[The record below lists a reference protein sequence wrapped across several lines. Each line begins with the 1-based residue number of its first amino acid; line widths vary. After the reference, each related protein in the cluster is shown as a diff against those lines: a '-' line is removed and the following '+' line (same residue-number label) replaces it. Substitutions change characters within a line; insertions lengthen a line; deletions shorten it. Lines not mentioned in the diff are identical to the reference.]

1 MRDLLLSDRS
11 AWRVLRSVV
20 AAGCLISVLCMPP
33 QARAQFLASSASPNS
48 ITLTWTAPGDD
59 GDVGTAAEYDIR
71 YSTSAITAANWSAAT
86 LVSGEPA
93 PQATGSQE
101 SFSVGNLDPGTIY
114 YFAMKVADEV
124 PNWSALSNVVNA
136 TTDPEQD
143 APAPVADLEVVNPT
157 SSSLTLTW
165 TASGDDG
172 NVGTAST
179 YDIRYTTAA
188 ITEANWDAAV
198 QVTGEP
204 SPAVAGSA
212 QSFVVSGLSPGIA
225 YYFAIKVGDEVPNW
239 SGLSNVAGAS
249 TGPEEN
255 APDAIA
261 DLQAIGFTS
270 SSVTLT
276 WTAPGDDG
284 DVGTAGV
291 YDVRYSTSPI
301 TEAGWD
307 AAAQATGEP
316 APQAAGS
323 QETFAVAE
331 LQPETTYYFAVRTAD
346 EVPNWSALSN
356 VVSAIIPDQT
366 PPDAITNLQA
376 STP

>member
-1 MRDLLLSDRS
+1 QLL
-11 AWRVLRSVV
+11 
-20 AAGCLISVLCMPP
+20 AANAGS
-33 QARAQFLASSASPNS
+33 NS

-59 GDVGTAAEYDIR
+59 GDAGTASEYDIR
-71 YSTSAITAANWSAAT
+71 YSTSAITAANWNAAT
-86 LVSGEPA
+86 QVAGEPA

-101 SFSVGNLDPGTIY
+101 SFSVGDLDPGTTY

-124 PNWSALSNVVNA
+124 PNWSALSNVVSA
-136 TTDPEQD
+136 ATDPEQD
-143 APAPVADLEVVNPT
+143 APAPVADIEAVNPT
-157 SSSLTLTW
+157 SSSVTLTW

-179 YDIRYTTAA
+179 YDIRYATVA
-188 ITEANWDAAV
+188 ISEANWDAAV

-204 SPAVAGSA
+204 SPDAAGIA
-212 QSFVVSGLSPGIA
+212 ESFVVSGLSPSTA
-225 YYFAIKVGDEVPNW
+225 YYFAIKVSDEVPNW
-239 SGLSNVAGAS
+239 SELSNVAGVG
-249 TGPEEN
+249 TGPEED
-255 APDAIA
+255 APEAIA

-270 SSVTLT
+270 TSVTLT

-284 DVGTAGV
+284 DIGTANV

-307 AAAQATGEP
+307 AATQATGEP
-316 APQAAGS
+316 APQAAGA
-323 QETFAVAE
+323 QETFAVGG
-331 LQPETTYYFAVRTAD
+331 LQSETTYYFAVKTAD

-366 PPDAITNLQA
+366 PPDAIANLQA
-376 STP
+376 SAQ